1 VKIRVLGSAA
11 GGGFPQWNCNCPNCA
26 GLRRGTLRARAR
38 TQSSIVVSG
47 GSDTSWALVNASP
60 DGDYLLS
67 FAVPVTPGRYRVRFA
82 VADAAGA
89 VGSLE
94 TEVAARLHQVGPFV
108 TSDLLT
114 AASLMAA
121 PTKGEAAPP
130 TKEEIEQEK
139 KEIRQKSKEILT
151 QLYKVQPNAK
161 ASINKAAGYAVFSNF
176 GMKIFVVGSGKG
188 KGVAVDNKTKKEVFM
203 DMLELQAGL
212 GMGVKKF
219 NLVWVFETP
228 QALATFMN
236 SGWELGGQ
244 TSAAAKAGGKG
255 GSFQGAIAVAPGVWL
270 YQLTEAGL
278 ALELTAKGTKY
289 YKDDDLN

>member
-1 VKIRVLGSAA
+1 MRHLKT
-11 GGGFPQWNCNCPNCA
+11 GGFSI
-26 GLRRGTLRARAR
+26 LTL
-38 TQSSIVVSG
+38 
-47 GSDTSWALVNASP
+47 ALVVATS
-60 DGDYLLS
+60 LV
-67 FAVPVTPGRYRVRFA
+67 AV
-82 VADAAGA
+82 
-89 VGSLE
+89 
-94 TEVAARLHQVGPFV
+94 
-108 TSDLLT
+108 
-114 AASLMAA
+114 
-121 PTKGEAAPP
+121 PTKGDAAPP

-176 GMKIFVVGSGKG
+176 GMKIFVLGSGKG

-212 GMGVKKF
+212 GMGAKKF

-236 SGWELGGQ
+236 SGWELGAQ